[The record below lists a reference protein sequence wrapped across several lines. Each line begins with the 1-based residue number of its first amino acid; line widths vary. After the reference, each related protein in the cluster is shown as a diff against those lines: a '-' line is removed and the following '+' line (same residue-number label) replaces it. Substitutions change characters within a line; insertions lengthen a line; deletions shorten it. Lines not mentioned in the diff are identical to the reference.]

1 MDPLFIIID
10 DNRDG
15 HFVLAR
21 ALFRHY
27 PAATTHEYR
36 DFESARDP
44 LAALSEGGGRA
55 VVLLHRTPALEG
67 AALVRAVRGVHPS
80 VPVVA
85 LGHPSTGKEALAA
98 GATRFL
104 DYEAWLGLGTMVK
117 ELERTQANLT
127 ESSFT

>member
-27 PAATTHEYR
+27 PTATTHEYR
-36 DFESARDP
+36 DFESARAA
-44 LAALSEGGGRA
+44 LAALTVDGGTA

-67 AALVRAVRGVHPS
+67 AALVRAVRAVHPC

-85 LGHPSTGKEALAA
+85 LGHPSAAADSLAA

-117 ELERTQANLT
+117 ELERTRANLT